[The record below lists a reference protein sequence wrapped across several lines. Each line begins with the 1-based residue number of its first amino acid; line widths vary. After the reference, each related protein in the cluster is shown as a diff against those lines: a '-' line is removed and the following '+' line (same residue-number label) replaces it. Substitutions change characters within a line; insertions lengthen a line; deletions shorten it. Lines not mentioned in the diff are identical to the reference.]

1 MAQEDRDWYREDRK
15 RRDRLTP
22 KETRGEPE
30 RDEKPRQRRLFRPP
44 FWLRETF
51 RLLGYVAATLVAAWI
66 FLYLVVPI
74 LAG

>member
-30 RDEKPRQRRLFRPP
+30 RDKKPSQRRP
-44 FWLRETF
+44 FLPTSWLRETF
-51 RLLGYVAATLVAAWI
+51 RFLGYLAATLVAVWI
-66 FLYLVVPI
+66 LLYLVVPI